1 MRIPV
6 LGVPFDAVTLAQA
19 IARAG
24 ELLSAGRGGMIA
36 TVNPEI
42 LLRCRRDSR
51 LAAHVRQA
59 DLILADGIG
68 VVIASRILGTPLP
81 ERVTGADLATG
92 LFHVLEE
99 RGGSVFLYGA
109 RPGVGERACKKLHRR
124 YPALHLAGAA
134 NGYTIRSEDVC
145 RAIESAAPQLVLVGL
160 GSPRQERFIAEY
172 RSRLCCLMVGVGGFI
187 DVLAGD
193 IPRAP
198 IFWQRA
204 NLEWLYRIIR
214 QPQRLIRATKLPD
227 ILLLSFLERCKNGA
241 PKGPA
246 DP

>member
-6 LGVPFDAVTLAQA
+6 LGVPFDAVTLPQA
-19 IARAG
+19 VACAG

-68 VVIASRILGTPLP
+68 VVVASRILGTPLP

-92 LFHVLEE
+92 LFPLLED

-109 RPGVGERACKKLHRR
+109 QPGVGERACKKLRRR
-124 YPALHLAGAA
+124 YPALHVAGTA

-145 RAIESAAPQLVLVGL
+145 RAIELAAPQLVLVGL

-172 RSRLCCLMVGVGGFI
+172 RSRLRCVMIGVGGFI

-198 IFWQRA
+198 LSWQRA
-204 NLEWLYRIIR
+204 NAEWLYRLACE
-214 QPQRLIRATKLPD
+214 PQRLFRTAKLPE
-227 ILLLSFLERCKNGA
+227 ILLLSVLEKYKNGA